1 MGIQDI
7 VSKMGGQQAAM
18 GQMQDLFGG
27 KGMQGIV
34 SRMTDAGMGQQV
46 QSWIGTGDNQ
56 SVSGEQIRQAVDPAA
71 LQRMSEK
78 TGMQADQICDHA
90 AQVLP
95 ELMDQAT
102 PQGTMPTGESPMTRG
117 KNAIKGM
124 MHHR

>member
-1 MGIQDI
+1 MD
-7 VSKMGGQQAAM
+7 
-18 GQMQDLFGG
+18 QMQELFGG

-56 SVSGEQIRQAVDPAA
+56 SVSGEQIKQVVDPDA

-78 TGMQADQICDHA
+78 TGMQPDQVCDHV

-95 ELMDQAT
+95 QLMDQAT
-102 PQGTMPTGESPMTRG
+102 PQGTMPSGESAMTRG

-124 MHHR
+124 MHGR